1 MEIDEWVTSIARE
14 WEHTVP
20 VGLFWAYNFEN
31 IYTAS
36 AMRGLQNNIW
46 VYANLTSNPTL
57 GQRLVRLK
65 VGRALTGANASQQ
78 LLWNR

>member
-1 MEIDEWVTSIARE
+1 MNEWVTSIAGE
-14 WEHTVP
+14 WQRTVP
-20 VGLFWAYNFEN
+20 VGLFGAYNFEN
-31 IYTAS
+31 IYAAS

-57 GQRLVRLK
+57 GQWLVRLK
-65 VGRALTGANASQQ
+65 LGRALTGANASQQ